1 MEEINQI
8 QKKESFFKSFKQV
21 IFKTEF
27 IKDCVVIGLMF
38 IVLIIAFF
46 LESDNFLSFFKT
58 IIKRST
64 ATLIVSLVGA
74 LCILLISTII
84 SSIFIYLRISFF
96 LAVNLVFLA
105 AIFISIWP
113 VVFLIE
119 LFQESMNGHLLE
131 IISLVFSGFLIYYFA
146 DQFYLDLKAEMESSY
161 VESYNFKNHN
171 IISTLR
177 EKIILLNCRQFPICC
192 MQVATYTLFTD
203 HLIFKEEHGK
213 AIMNSLYTQ
222 EMQGQYSDKVYLI
235 YPIVIIFFLFFFKL
249 YNMTVLRFAETK
261 LTGKL

>member
-27 IKDCVVIGLMF
+27 RKDCAVIALMF

-84 SSIFIYLRISFF
+84 SSIFIYLRISF
-96 LAVNLVFLA
+96 FLA

-171 IISTLR
+171 IIRTLR

-192 MQVATYTLFTD
+192 IQVATYTLFTD
-203 HLIFKEEHGK
+203 YMIFKEERGK
-213 AIMNSLYTQ
+213 GIMNWVYTEEQ
-222 EMQGQYSDKVYLI
+222 QGQYPDKFYLI